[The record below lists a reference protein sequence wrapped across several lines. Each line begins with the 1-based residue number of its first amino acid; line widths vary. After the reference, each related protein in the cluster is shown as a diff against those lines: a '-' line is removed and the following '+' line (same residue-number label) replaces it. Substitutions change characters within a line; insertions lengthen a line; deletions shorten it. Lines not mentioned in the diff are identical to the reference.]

1 MGGGYLAWTEKH
13 FPVVKPEDV
22 DQKKPEIVELKKP
35 EDDEQK
41 KPELVEPKKPEDV
54 EQKKPEAEL

>member
-1 MGGGYLAWTEKH
+1 MKSQGYKHLSNMGGGYLAWTEKH

-22 DQKKPEIVELKKP
+22 DQKKAEVVE
-35 EDDEQK
+35 Q
-41 KPELVEPKKPEDV
+41 KKPEDV